1 MSGAA
6 VGGKMI
12 ASILILKENGE
23 VLFEFRAASIH
34 TITISYRMYCFGKHS
49 ESAERIDLYQRILRQ
64 FCTTVRQPRSCHRQ
78 NH

>member
-23 VLFEFRAASIH
+23 VLFEFRAASIP
-34 TITISYRMYCFGKHS
+34 TITLSYRM
-49 ESAERIDLYQRILRQ
+49 
-64 FCTTVRQPRSCHRQ
+64 
-78 NH
+78 

>member
-34 TITISYRMYCFGKHS
+34 TITITYRM
-49 ESAERIDLYQRILRQ
+49 
-64 FCTTVRQPRSCHRQ
+64 
-78 NH
+78 

>member
-34 TITISYRMYCFGKHS
+34 TIMSYY
-49 ESAERIDLYQRILRQ
+49 RILLNPTKIIEREIPL
-64 FCTTVRQPRSCHRQ
+64 TY
-78 NH
+78 

>member
-23 VLFEFRAASIH
+23 VLIEFRAASIH
-34 TITISYRMYCFGKHS
+34 TIMSYY
-49 ESAERIDLYQRILRQ
+49 RILLNPTKIIEREIPL
-64 FCTTVRQPRSCHRQ
+64 TY
-78 NH
+78 